1 MRRLLGKVAIVTGAG
16 SRFNEVVGV
25 GQATAIK
32 FADEGAKVLIVDK
45 NLKAAKKTKSII
57 ESSGG
62 ICEIF
67 QGDVSNE
74 KICKS
79 LVFEA
84 VNIFEKID
92 ILMNNVAVSGPG
104 MVTEVEEKLWTNVMD
119 TNLKSMVFVSKYAI
133 PEMRKNGSGSIINVS
148 SVDGIRAGQTKNI
161 PYTASKGG
169 VISITRAMAVHHG
182 RQNIRV
188 NCIAPGLLHAPFSL
202 NNSDKFRELRR
213 KASPLGIEGVAE
225 DIAWASVYLASDEA
239 RWVSGVVLP
248 VDGGLLAASPISVV
262 DNLIS

>member
-25 GQATAIK
+25 GQAIAIK
-32 FADEGAKVLIVDK
+32 FAVEGAKVLIVDK
-45 NLKAAKKTKSII
+45 NLEAAKKTKSMID
-57 ESSGG
+57 STGG

-84 VNIFEKID
+84 VKIFEKID

-104 MVTEVEEKLWTNVMD
+104 MVTEVEDKFWTTVLD
-119 TNLKSMVFVSKYAI
+119 TNLKSMVFISKYAV
-133 PEMRKNGSGSIINVS
+133 PEMIKNGSGSIINVS

-188 NCIAPGLLHAPFSL
+188 NCISPGGIKDMQSNLFIKRYKKSCNSKGLLDGKDISKLILFLLS
-202 NNSDKFRELRR
+202 
-213 KASPLGIEGVAE
+213 E
-225 DIAWASVYLASDEA
+225 DSKYI
-239 RWVSGVVLP
+239 SGQ
-248 VDGGLLAASPISVV
+248 
-262 DNLIS
+262 NLIIDDGWTL